1 MKNYELMAFLASKPA
16 DAEIEIWGPFFKQAA
31 TFNPMNDEDD
41 PVLAYSVSANTI
53 MITFADCESEEV
65 TQ

>member
-31 TFNPMNDEDD
+31 TLNSMKDEGS
-41 PVLAYSVSANTI
+41 PVLDYSATDNTV
-53 MITFADCESEEV
+53 MITFSEYELEEED
-65 TQ
+65 Q